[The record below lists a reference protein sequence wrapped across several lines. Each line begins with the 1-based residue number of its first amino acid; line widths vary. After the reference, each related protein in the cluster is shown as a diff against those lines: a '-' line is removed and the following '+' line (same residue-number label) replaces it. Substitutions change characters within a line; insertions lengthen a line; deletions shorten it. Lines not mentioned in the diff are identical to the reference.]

1 MKTVNGHEIIQL
13 FEQFSPKYLA
23 EEGDPIGLQIG
34 KLNEKVENV
43 MITLDVLENVVDEA
57 IKNNVK
63 LIIAH
68 HPPLFRPLKSLQT
81 DTYQGR
87 MIEKLIKHDIA
98 VYAAHTN
105 LDVASGGVNDLLSDM
120 LHLQDTS
127 VLVPTYNEELRKLV
141 VYVPKENAKE
151 LRTALGNAGA
161 GHIGNYSH
169 CSFSTEGKGRFL
181 PEEGTDPYIGKQGSL
196 EEVAEEKVETVYP
209 VSLEKKVL
217 KAMFTHHPYEEIAYD
232 IYSLINESPALGLGR
247 IGHLQDE
254 MSLKEFAL
262 FVKET
267 FGMDGI
273 RVIGD
278 GEANVKKVAVLGGD
292 GNKFIGKAKRQGAD
306 VFVSG
311 DIYYHTAHDA
321 MMMGL
326 NVVDA
331 GHHIEK
337 VMKDGVA
344 SYLAK
349 KCSEKGYIVN
359 IFPSKSETNPFTY
372 M

>member
-1 MKTVNGHEIIQL
+1 MKTVNGHQIIQL
-13 FEQFSPKYLA
+13 FEEFAPKHLA
-23 EEGDPIGLQIG
+23 EDGDPIGLQIG

-68 HPPLFRPLKSLQT
+68 HPPLFRPLKALHT
-81 DTYQGR
+81 DSYQGR

-105 LDVASGGVNDLLSDM
+105 LDIATGGVNDMLADM
-120 LHLQDTS
+120 LQLQQPS
-127 VLVPTYNEELRKLV
+127 VLVPTYQEQLRKLT
-141 VYVPKENAKE
+141 VYVPKDHAEE
-151 LRTALGNAGA
+151 LRIALGKAGA
-161 GHIGNYSH
+161 GHIGLYSH

-181 PEEGTDPYIGKQGSL
+181 PEEGTNPHIGKQGEL
-196 EEVAEEKVETVYP
+196 EEVTEEKIETVYP
-209 VSLEKKVL
+209 VSLEKKIL
-217 KAMFTHHPYEEIAYD
+217 KAMFTHHPYEEVAYD
-232 IYSLINESPALGLGR
+232 IYSLNNESPALGLGR
-247 IGHLQDE
+247 IGSLQEE
-254 MSLKEFAL
+254 MSLEDFAL
-262 FVKET
+262 VVKKT

-273 RVIGD
+273 RMIGD
-278 GEANVKKVAVLGGD
+278 GKSKVKKVAILGGD

-337 VMKDGVA
+337 VMKEGVA
-344 SYLAK
+344 AHLARR
-349 KCSEKGYIVN
+349 CSEKGYVVN
-359 IFPSKSETNPFTY
+359 IFASNAETNPFTY

>member
-13 FEQFSPKYLA
+13 FEEFSPKHLA
-23 EEGDPIGLQIG
+23 EKGDPIGLQIG

-43 MITLDVLENVVDEA
+43 MVTLDVLENVVDEA

-68 HPPLFRPLKSLQT
+68 HPPLFRPMKTLQT

-105 LDVASGGVNDLLSDM
+105 LDVATGGVNDLLADM
-120 LHLQDTS
+120 LQLQEPS
-127 VLVPTYNEELRKLV
+127 VLVPTFEEELRKLV
-141 VYVPKENAKE
+141 VYVPGENAEE
-151 LRTALGNAGA
+151 LRQALGKAGA

-169 CSFSTEGKGRFL
+169 CSFSSEGTGRFL
-181 PEEGTDPYIGKQGSL
+181 PEEGTNPHIGKKGVL
-196 EEVAEEKVETVYP
+196 EQVSEEKVETVYP

-217 KAMFTHHPYEEIAYD
+217 KAMFTHHPYEEVAYD
-232 IYSLINESPALGLGR
+232 IYSLQNTSSSLGLGR
-247 IGHLQDE
+247 IGTLPAE
-254 MSLKEFAL
+254 MTLKEFAL
-262 FVKET
+262 HVKKT
-267 FGMDGI
+267 FGMDGV
-273 RVIGD
+273 RMIGD
-278 GEANVKKVAVLGGD
+278 GKAKVKKVAVLGGD

-326 NVVDA
+326 HIVDA

-344 SYLAK
+344 AYLAR
-349 KCSEKGYIVN
+349 KCADRGYVVN
-359 IFPSKSETNPFTY
+359 VFASKAETNPFTY

>member
-13 FEQFSPKYLA
+13 FEEFSPKHLA

-34 KLNEKVENV
+34 KLNEKVDNV
-43 MITLDVLENVVDEA
+43 MITLDVLDNVVDEA

-68 HPPLFRPLKSLQT
+68 HPPLFRPLKTLQT
-81 DTYQGR
+81 GTYQGR

-105 LDVASGGVNDLLSDM
+105 LDVATGGVNDLLADM
-120 LHLQDTS
+120 LKLKDHS
-127 VLVPTYNEELRKLV
+127 VLVPTYSEELRKLV
-141 VYVPKENAKE
+141 VYIPKENGEE
-151 LRTALGNAGA
+151 LRKALGKAGA

-169 CSFSTEGKGRFL
+169 CTFSTEGQGRFL
-181 PEEGTDPYIGKQGSL
+181 PEEGTNPHIGKQGVP
-196 EEVAEEKVETVYP
+196 EEVEEEKVETVYP
-209 VSLEKKVL
+209 ISLQNKVL
-217 KAMFTHHPYEEIAYD
+217 KAMFTHHPYEEVAYD
-232 IYSLINESPALGLGR
+232 IYSLKNGSPALGLGR
-247 IGHLQDE
+247 IGYLPNE
-254 MSLKEFAL
+254 MNLAEFAL
-262 FVKET
+262 HVKKT
-267 FGMDGI
+267 FGMDGV
-273 RVIGD
+273 RVIGN
-278 GEANVKKVAVLGGD
+278 GEAKVKKVAVLGGD

-337 VMKDGVA
+337 VMREGVA
-344 SYLAK
+344 EYLTK
-349 KCSEKGYIVN
+349 KCSDKGYIVN
-359 IFPSKSETNPFTY
+359 IFASKSETNPFTY